1 MTSSSSPLTNTA
13 INSTAHTPPEIR
25 NSGSHESTA
34 LENGESRASS
44 ALSQNPTQL
53 FVGNQ
58 ETLHDYTVEYLQKQL
73 CPHKGCFTC
82 VACKNILN
90 KQHHALRWFT
100 PEKQY
105 TKEELAPLFHL
116 LSFALDQDQQFFIII
131 ECADLLTAACANSLL
146 KSLEEPP
153 AGYRF
158 LLLTDHADQILP
170 TIRSRCAVH
179 TIQTTHTQTISD
191 PLFSIFS
198 KTTLTDSA
206 AFLKILDKEKPT
218 EQRSM
223 ALVHVLLGHW
233 ITAYKKALSH
243 TNFDTGSSSST
254 NFNSAS
260 PSSLSPHTIYKII
273 TLFTAAIKHPPMPG
287 ASKLMWKNIYLQFQ
301 LQVK

>member
-1 MTSSSSPLTNTA
+1 MTSSSSQLTSVAPNSNPALA
-13 INSTAHTPPEIR
+13 I
-25 NSGSHESTA
+25 
-34 LENGESRASS
+34 GESRISS
-44 ALSQNPTQL
+44 TLSQNPTQL

-73 CPHKGCFTC
+73 CPHNGCFTC

-100 PEKQY
+100 PEKLY

-170 TIRSRCAVH
+170 TIKSRCAVH

-206 AFLKILDKEKPT
+206 SFLKILDKEKPT

-233 ITAYKKALSH
+233 IVMYKKALSS
-243 TNFDTGSSSST
+243 NGSSSGST
-254 NFNSAS
+254 SA
-260 PSSLSPHTIYKII
+260 LSAQNISALIAI
-273 TLFTAAIKHPPMPG
+273 FTAAIKHPPMPG

-301 LQVK
+301 LQV